1 MLSRLRKHYCMTLNS
16 SCCILRTVHKKLIF
30 LRFLCEVLMIDE
42 VLYSIK
48 KTKENK
54 QKKKTPE
61 SKDVS
66 HPVKKAQQFYIVF

>member
-1 MLSRLRKHYCMTLNS
+1 M
-16 SCCILRTVHKKLIF
+16 VHKKLIF

-42 VLYSIK
+42 LLYSIK

-54 QKKKTPE
+54 QKKNPE

>member
-1 MLSRLRKHYCMTLNS
+1 
-16 SCCILRTVHKKLIF
+16 
-30 LRFLCEVLMIDE
+30 MIDE